1 MPPKSNLLTVQPK
14 PELHL
19 EVMTSQSIIKK
30 INSDLPSP
38 IRNQEQKGRLIKRS
52 LLIASKSPPLAQDS
66 GKLQPVPFM
75 STVRRSFNHQMMLD
89 TIRNSPDVSDED
101 SPMIIQEVQVR
112 NPEGT
117 TQQRQSQFFKTKQ
130 AKNNNTN
137 Q

>member
-1 MPPKSNLLTVQPK
+1 
-14 PELHL
+14 
-19 EVMTSQSIIKK
+19 
-30 INSDLPSP
+30 
-38 IRNQEQKGRLIKRS
+38 
-52 LLIASKSPPLAQDS
+52 
-66 GKLQPVPFM
+66 M

-89 TIRNSPDVSDED
+89 TIRNSSDVSEED

-117 TQQRQSQFFKTKQ
+117 TQQRQSQFLKTKQ

>member
-1 MPPKSNLLTVQPK
+1 
-14 PELHL
+14 
-19 EVMTSQSIIKK
+19 
-30 INSDLPSP
+30 
-38 IRNQEQKGRLIKRS
+38 
-52 LLIASKSPPLAQDS
+52 
-66 GKLQPVPFM
+66 M

-89 TIRNSPDVSDED
+89 TIRNSPDVSEED

>member
-1 MPPKSNLLTVQPK
+1 
-14 PELHL
+14 
-19 EVMTSQSIIKK
+19 
-30 INSDLPSP
+30 
-38 IRNQEQKGRLIKRS
+38 
-52 LLIASKSPPLAQDS
+52 
-66 GKLQPVPFM
+66 
-75 STVRRSFNHQMMLD
+75 MMLD
-89 TIRNSPDVSDED
+89 TIRNSPDISDED